1 MAHRRSGPIAGA
13 QGMKN
18 GGVPIQTIHPRF
30 GFPSRTPKLHSNHPE
45 RENSSLGPSLSQHPQ
60 APIRCGWGP
69 QSCQVSRPPT
79 TSGTSNGGVGSM
91 ESPSRVRNRGGPR
104 TRKSKNSPRNE
115 VGVVPPADDVSEGGQ
130 GLRVVRVVHALER
143 LHRQKGQG
151 LGKEES
157 QDLGFIQI

>member
-1 MAHRRSGPIAGA
+1 
-13 QGMKN
+13 
-18 GGVPIQTIHPRF
+18 
-30 GFPSRTPKLHSNHPE
+30 
-45 RENSSLGPSLSQHPQ
+45 
-60 APIRCGWGP
+60 
-69 QSCQVSRPPT
+69 
-79 TSGTSNGGVGSM
+79 M
-91 ESPSRVRNRGGPR
+91 ESPSRVRNRCGPR